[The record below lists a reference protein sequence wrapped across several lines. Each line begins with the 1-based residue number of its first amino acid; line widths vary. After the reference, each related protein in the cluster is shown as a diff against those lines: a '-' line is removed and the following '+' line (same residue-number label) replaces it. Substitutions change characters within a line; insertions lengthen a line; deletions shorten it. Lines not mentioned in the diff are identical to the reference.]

1 MYFDDTFED
10 MDKLEFSFR
19 LYDVDNNG
27 VVDMEEVTAIIET
40 LDSIEGVKPGP
51 KQILY
56 TPLFNFFLRP
66 KIPIWQLLDSECTYI
81 WQAIFQFSAKSVG
94 GNRIFCIF
102 CIFFTQPR

>member
-10 MDKLEFSFR
+10 MDKLKFSFR

-56 TPLFNFFLRP
+56 ILNLHLLRLRNYPHIWSFFYDTFHIHASLFH
-66 KIPIWQLLDSECTYI
+66 CTY
-81 WQAIFQFSAKSVG
+81 
-94 GNRIFCIF
+94 NL
-102 CIFFTQPR
+102 

>member
-10 MDKLEFSFR
+10 MDKLKFSFR

-51 KQILY
+51 KQIIY
-56 TPLFNFFLRP
+56 RRNESNEGRFAF
-66 KIPIWQLLDSECTYI
+66 ILLKD
-81 WQAIFQFSAKSVG
+81 
-94 GNRIFCIF
+94 
-102 CIFFTQPR
+102 